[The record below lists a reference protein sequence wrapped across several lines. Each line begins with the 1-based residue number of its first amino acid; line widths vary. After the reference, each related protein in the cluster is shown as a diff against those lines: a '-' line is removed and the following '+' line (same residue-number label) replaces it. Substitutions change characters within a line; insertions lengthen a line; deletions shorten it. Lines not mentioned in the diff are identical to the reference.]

1 MKKYSLLHLFPFL
14 ILTARALE
22 LKKQEDYKLVQMLW
36 NMKKE
41 MAHEKFSM
49 DWAPSCKP
57 VFFNLFQV
65 AEPLKNFLSFGGT

>member
-1 MKKYSLLHLFPFL
+1 MHYFT
-14 ILTARALE
+14 ITARALE

-57 VFFNLFQV
+57 LMT
-65 AEPLKNFLSFGGT
+65 S